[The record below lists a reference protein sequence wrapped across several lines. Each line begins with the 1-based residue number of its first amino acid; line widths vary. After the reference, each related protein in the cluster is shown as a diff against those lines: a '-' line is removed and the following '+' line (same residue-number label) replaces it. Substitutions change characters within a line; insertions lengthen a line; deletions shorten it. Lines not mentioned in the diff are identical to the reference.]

1 MKKEFDVLVIGAGP
15 GGYTAAIRAAQL
27 GGKVAIIEKQD
38 LGGTCLNKGCI
49 PTKALIASVHT
60 LHCLKKAEEFG
71 IIAKNVKIDFSA
83 IMTRKERIVKRLR
96 TGIKNL
102 LKSYHIEV
110 IKGQAYFV
118 SPSTIKIEDKTLDIK
133 KCIIATGSVISEM
146 LGIKIDGQNIIT
158 SDDVIE
164 LEQIPSSLLI
174 VGGGVIGLE
183 FACIFQGLG
192 SKVTIAEAL
201 SSILSSEDREIS
213 KALKSILA
221 KRGMDIKTKTT
232 VKEINL
238 KDGKVEVVLNS
249 GENIEKILVE
259 KVVITIGRKPQINN
273 LGLENAGIFCED
285 GRIVVNNKMETNIK
299 GIYAIGDVIG
309 GPFLA
314 HKASAEGIVAAENA
328 LGRETLIDYR
338 AIPRC
343 IFTIPEI
350 ASVGISEE
358 EARKKGYKVAIGKFP
373 FMVNGK
379 AITTGDTTGFVKVVV
394 DRETNAILGIHILGL
409 QATELITQASLAI
422 RLGCTINELNRIIYP
437 HPTLSEAIWE
447 AAQDVYQKAIDLPK
461 FKGS

>member
-1 MKKEFDVLVIGAGP
+1 
-15 GGYTAAIRAAQL
+15 
-27 GGKVAIIEKQD
+27 
-38 LGGTCLNKGCI
+38 
-49 PTKALIASVHT
+49 
-60 LHCLKKAEEFG
+60 
-71 IIAKNVKIDFSA
+71 
-83 IMTRKERIVKRLR
+83 
-96 TGIKNL
+96 
-102 LKSYHIEV
+102 
-110 IKGQAYFV
+110 
-118 SPSTIKIEDKTLDIK
+118 
-133 KCIIATGSVISEM
+133 
-146 LGIKIDGQNIIT
+146 
-158 SDDVIE
+158 
-164 LEQIPSSLLI
+164 

-213 KALKSILA
+213 KALESILA

-238 KDGKVEVVLNS
+238 KDGKVEVILNS

-285 GRIVVNNKMETNIK
+285 GRIVVNNKMETNIN

-358 EARKKGYKVAIGKFP
+358 EAKKKGYKVAIGKFP

>member
-238 KDGKVEVVLNS
+238 KDGKVEVILNS

-285 GRIVVNNKMETNIK
+285 GRIVVNNKMETNIN

-328 LGRETLIDYR
+328 LGRKTLIDYR

-358 EARKKGYKVAIGKFP
+358 EAKKKGYKVAIGKFP
-373 FMVNGK
+373 FMANGK

>member
-1 MKKEFDVLVIGAGP
+1 
-15 GGYTAAIRAAQL
+15 
-27 GGKVAIIEKQD
+27 
-38 LGGTCLNKGCI
+38 
-49 PTKALIASVHT
+49 
-60 LHCLKKAEEFG
+60 
-71 IIAKNVKIDFSA
+71 
-83 IMTRKERIVKRLR
+83 
-96 TGIKNL
+96 
-102 LKSYHIEV
+102 
-110 IKGQAYFV
+110 
-118 SPSTIKIEDKTLDIK
+118 
-133 KCIIATGSVISEM
+133 
-146 LGIKIDGQNIIT
+146 
-158 SDDVIE
+158 
-164 LEQIPSSLLI
+164 
-174 VGGGVIGLE
+174 
-183 FACIFQGLG
+183 
-192 SKVTIAEAL
+192 
-201 SSILSSEDREIS
+201 
-213 KALKSILA
+213 
-221 KRGMDIKTKTT
+221 
-232 VKEINL
+232 
-238 KDGKVEVVLNS
+238 
-249 GENIEKILVE
+249 VE

-285 GRIVVNNKMETNIK
+285 GRIVVNNKMETNIN

-358 EARKKGYKVAIGKFP
+358 EARKRGYKIAVGKFP
-373 FMVNGK
+373 FVANGK

>member
-1 MKKEFDVLVIGAGP
+1 M
-15 GGYTAAIRAAQL
+15 
-27 GGKVAIIEKQD
+27 
-38 LGGTCLNKGCI
+38 
-49 PTKALIASVHT
+49 
-60 LHCLKKAEEFG
+60 
-71 IIAKNVKIDFSA
+71 
-83 IMTRKERIVKRLR
+83 
-96 TGIKNL
+96 
-102 LKSYHIEV
+102 
-110 IKGQAYFV
+110 
-118 SPSTIKIEDKTLDIK
+118 
-133 KCIIATGSVISEM
+133 
-146 LGIKIDGQNIIT
+146 
-158 SDDVIE
+158 
-164 LEQIPSSLLI
+164 
-174 VGGGVIGLE
+174 GGGVIGLE

-238 KDGKVEVVLNS
+238 KDGKVEVILNS

-285 GRIVVNNKMETNIK
+285 GRIVVNNKMETNIN

-328 LGRETLIDYR
+328 LGRKTLIDYR

-358 EARKKGYKVAIGKFP
+358 EAKKKGYKVAIGKFP

-394 DRETNAILGIHILGL
+394 DKKINKILGAHIFGP
-409 QATELITQASLAI
+409 QAADLITQLSLAI
-422 RLGCTINELNRIIYP
+422 KLGCNIKELNRIIYP